1 MKALLLGLLK
11 DPLLHFLVAGTALF
25 LLLPTQTDLSS
36 QQIAVSRTQLIEY
49 MQGKARLYD
58 GRSFAQAYDALSPA
72 ERRQLVDEY
81 VRQEALYREARAIQL
96 DEADP
101 LVRNRLVQQMDL
113 MVRDQALSGSEI
125 SAAEVAAYF
134 SDHAD
139 DYARQATVTFTHVF
153 IDSQRRP
160 ADADAVAAREL
171 QFLQRGNIAPEDA
184 LERGDRFPY
193 QRNYAAMSQASLVPE
208 LGEEVAAAV
217 FAAPIGSWTGPLR
230 SPLGL
235 HLIRVGSRT
244 AAQTPAFAQ
253 VRDIVTRDALQ
264 AKRSRLGEEAVRRV
278 VAGYQ
283 VETVGDI
290 GQLAEPSN

>member
-1 MKALLLGLLK
+1 VKALLLGLLK

-101 LVRNRLVQQMDL
+101 LVRSRLVQQMDL

-160 ADADAVAAREL
+160 ADADADAVAAREL

-193 QRNYAAMSQASLVPE
+193 QRNYAAMSQSSLVPE
-208 LGEEVAAAV
+208 LGEEIAAAV
-217 FAAPIGSWTGPLR
+217 FTAPIGSWALAFTTGLALDPGWIAHGCAN
-230 SPLGL
+230 PGL
-235 HLIRVGSRT
+235 CASARHC
-244 AAQTPAFAQ
+244 
-253 VRDIVTRDALQ
+253 DA
-264 AKRSRLGEEAVRRV
+264 
-278 VAGYQ
+278 
-283 VETVGDI
+283 
-290 GQLAEPSN
+290 